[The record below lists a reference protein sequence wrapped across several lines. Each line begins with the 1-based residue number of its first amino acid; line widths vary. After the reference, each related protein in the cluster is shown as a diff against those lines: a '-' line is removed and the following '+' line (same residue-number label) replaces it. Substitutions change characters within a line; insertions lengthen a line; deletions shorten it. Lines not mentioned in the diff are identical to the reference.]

1 MYYLCTVAPGE
12 EEEVEALTHEGF
24 AVRTVEEDTTAGAE
38 EVFSVKKDDKGKK
51 GGKKK

>member
-1 MYYLCTVAPGE
+1 
-12 EEEVEALTHEGF
+12 
-24 AVRTVEEDTTAGAE
+24 VRTVEEDATIGQE